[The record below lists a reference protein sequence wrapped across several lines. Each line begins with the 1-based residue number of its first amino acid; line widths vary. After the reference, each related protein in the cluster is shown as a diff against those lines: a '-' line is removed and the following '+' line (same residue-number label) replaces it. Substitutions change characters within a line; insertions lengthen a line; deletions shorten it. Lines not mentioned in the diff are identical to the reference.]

1 MILLQILGYL
11 LNGQKL
17 SRKRKRRKMLESSD
31 SGKIRKNSL
40 EEIPLENVRTAR
52 RIARAVESKVN
63 YREWVKVQVEFRDE
77 LREDRCAD
85 CTIDMKIRLFR
96 NGRDVGT
103 LLHEMAH
110 NSINCLWELML
121 KYPDVKYKSS
131 GYDDSHFIY
140 FDLLLDELI
149 EIYEGLKW

>member
-1 MILLQILGYL
+1 M
-11 LNGQKL
+11 
-17 SRKRKRRKMLESSD
+17 ESELSD
-31 SGKIRKNSL
+31 SGKIRNNDL
-40 EEIPLENVRTAR
+40 EEIPLKDLSTAR
-52 RIARAVESKVN
+52 RIARAVERKVN
-63 YREWVKVQVEFRDE
+63 YREWVKVKVTFLDE

-121 KYPDVKYKSS
+121 KYPDVEYRSN
-131 GYDDSHFIY
+131 GYDDSHFVY
-140 FDLLLDELI
+140 FDLLLDELT
-149 EIYEGLKW
+149 EIYEEVYNVR